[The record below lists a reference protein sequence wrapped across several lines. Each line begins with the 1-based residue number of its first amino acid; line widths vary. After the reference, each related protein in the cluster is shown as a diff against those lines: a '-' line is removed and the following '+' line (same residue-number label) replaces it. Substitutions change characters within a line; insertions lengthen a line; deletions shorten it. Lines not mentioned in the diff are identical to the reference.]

1 MTSSVHPGEILREDL
16 VAALGLTVG
25 DAATRLGISR
35 TTLSRVLHGHA
46 RVSRNL
52 AARLEQAGEGTARA
66 WLAMQSVHDL
76 AAEPAAGGP
85 KVQHRGPRS
94 ALVHRVTA
102 EPHGSILHAPLP
114 MEAYKVLV
122 KVVASMRAGDSPLKG
137 GRELP
142 RHQSSDAGQA
152 AGARRD
158 LVRTSC
164 LGQASTAAA
173 ERRLDYQR
181 RKRADRR
188 ATLDVLTEQAA
199 EAGPYDGVP
208 DYTEA
213 LNAARKR
220 RAG

>member
-1 MTSSVHPGEILREDL
+1 
-16 VAALGLTVG
+16 
-25 DAATRLGISR
+25 
-35 TTLSRVLHGHA
+35 
-46 RVSRNL
+46 
-52 AARLEQAGEGTARA
+52 
-66 WLAMQSVHDL
+66 
-76 AAEPAAGGP
+76 
-85 KVQHRGPRS
+85 
-94 ALVHRVTA
+94 
-102 EPHGSILHAPLP
+102 

-137 GRELP
+137 AANFLGISRPTLVKLLEQGEISYERPASGR
-142 RHQSSDAGQA
+142 H
-152 AGARRD
+152 RRLRLND
-158 LVRTSC
+158 V
-164 LGQASTAAA
+164 
-173 ERRLDYQR
+173 LDYQR